1 MFLKKTLVSPVVS
14 PCLSLSQ
21 VAKEHLKGDPLMLG
35 TFDQA
40 WGALV
45 RRRET
50 EGSFPRKH
58 NNTVFGRVGRVGAM
72 IGFIYAYVFIYMYVY
87 ILVFIFLYI
96 HNCVFT
102 QLVVIEIGLL

>member
-1 MFLKKTLVSPVVS
+1 
-14 PCLSLSQ
+14 
-21 VAKEHLKGDPLMLG
+21 MLG

-58 NNTVFGRVGRVGAM
+58 NNMVFGRVGRVGAM
-72 IGFIYAYVFIYMYVY
+72 IGFIYAYVFIYTYV
-87 ILVFIFLYI
+87 
-96 HNCVFT
+96 
-102 QLVVIEIGLL
+102 